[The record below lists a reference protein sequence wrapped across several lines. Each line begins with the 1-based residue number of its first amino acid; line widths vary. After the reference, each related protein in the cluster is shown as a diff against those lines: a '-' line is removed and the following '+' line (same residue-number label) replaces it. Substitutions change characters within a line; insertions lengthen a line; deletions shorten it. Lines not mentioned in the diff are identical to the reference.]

1 MAERSWY
8 IASDGRQEG
17 PFPETEI
24 RAFIAA
30 GRVTAETLVWSEG
43 MTAWQRAGDIPGL
56 IPAAAA
62 SPPPLTPRPA
72 PLPGSGQ
79 WAAAGPGMGNEA
91 GTPFTADFG
100 VWSLLG
106 RVLILGIGTLLVI
119 PAPWVATS
127 FYRWFI
133 EHVHVPQIPAL
144 GFAGKAGDIWWVFIL
159 IAVLTYLGLPAAHTD
174 SNGHVHEAMFLPYLL
189 IPVKAVLSWYVLR
202 WVIEKITASRP
213 AAGAAVHRRCRRLH
227 RLDAVPRDLVHHD
240 HRLGLGRDSLD
251 AMDRRPYRRHARP
264 CRLHRQRLG
273 SPVAQPRLRSW
284 EHFHHPDPVA
294 SALVRALVCL
304 AVRDRP
310 ARAPEAFG

>member
-17 PFPETEI
+17 PFPEKEI

-79 WAAAGPGMGNEA
+79 WAAAGPGIGNEA

-100 VWSLLG
+100 VWLLLG

-202 WVIEKITASRP
+202 WVIEKITAQGQP
-213 AAGAAVHRRCRRLH
+213 
-227 RLDAVPRDLVHHD
+227 
-240 HRLGLGRDSLD
+240 LGLRFTGGVGGYIGWTLFLAISFITIIGWAWVATAWTRWIAAHIEGTPGPVVFAASGWDLLWRSL
-251 AMDRRPYRRHARP
+251 AFG
-264 CRLHRQRLG
+264 LG
-273 SPVAQPRLRSW
+273 SIFIVPIPWLLHWYVRWYVSQFAI
-284 EHFHHPDPVA
+284 A
-294 SALVRALVCL
+294 SRGA
-304 AVRDRP
+304 
-310 ARAPEAFG
+310 